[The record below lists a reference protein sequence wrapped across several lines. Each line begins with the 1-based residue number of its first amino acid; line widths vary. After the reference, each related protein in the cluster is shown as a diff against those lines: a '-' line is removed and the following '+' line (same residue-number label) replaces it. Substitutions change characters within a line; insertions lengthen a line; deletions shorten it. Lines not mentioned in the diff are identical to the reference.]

1 MKTILGS
8 VWSNL
13 RSGRLD
19 GPDIRSEGLDLVYE
33 RTEVGLKGPELGS
46 EHSVKSGGLAL

>member
-1 MKTILGS
+1 MKTIFGS

-19 GPDIRSEGLDLVYE
+19 GPDIGSGRSEGLDLVYE
-33 RTEVGLKGPELGS
+33 RTEVGL
-46 EHSVKSGGLAL
+46 